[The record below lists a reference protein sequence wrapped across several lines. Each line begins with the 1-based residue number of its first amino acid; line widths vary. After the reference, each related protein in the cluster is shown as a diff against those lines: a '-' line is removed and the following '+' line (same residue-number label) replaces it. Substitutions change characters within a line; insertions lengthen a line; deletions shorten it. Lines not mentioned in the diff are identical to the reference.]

1 MVLVCWSAVALAA
14 DLATDV
20 PDPKAD
26 DFYRTLLMNSSD
38 HEVVDQINQHYGNY
52 QALARVIG
60 FVWRIQG
67 HMCGR
72 FHRAGY
78 FSHAKACYEER
89 IAAAAAAPLTHAAYW
104 EVLKKG
110 GGGTNIAGRW
120 TSDAVY
126 RTNVQ
131 QLAASGHMGLAVISL
146 DFGDYA
152 AVVRE
157 AELARAMLRQSAYAS
172 DTIVGFPGVGI
183 FAVGYSAAATAS
195 EQQGN
200 LAGAREYAALC
211 RNLTLHSDAPFG
223 RDTANDRKAQ
233 NTSCASAAVSAQEPA
248 VAMEWINKSTSD
260 VLSFFMRASM
270 AVTTLGF
277 SEVTSLGKQLTDPWD
292 ASAIFLRARLCE
304 QANDAAC
311 AVRLY
316 DLLLSDPE
324 WRTLTQYRQPPLLK
338 LRPNLHYRVLFQRA
352 LLALQQGEA
361 ERGMQMLVQAIDV
374 IESMRTNIDS
384 ETARIGFAGDKQAVY
399 AALVSH
405 LMKTGRHEQAFA
417 YAERAKA
424 RALVDLLAQKMNFKG
439 TTADGAPIATL
450 LETQARNELRTP
462 VLDKAGQDKVRGL
475 VRLPEVHQAI
485 AVVAPELASLVAVES
500 IDVKLLQRLLPA
512 GETLV
517 EYYGDGSALFAFVL
531 TAQGVIGYQLDGR
544 GLNQLVAAFRTE
556 LATPRSAAWSE
567 AGEALYQRLIAPIR
581 PAIQGAQLTLVPH
594 GPLHYLP
601 FAALPVGNA
610 TLMDTYAIRML
621 PSASVL
627 KFLKRRGATPSGD
640 LLALGNPDLN
650 DAAADLPGAQLE
662 VEKITAGR
670 ANSRLLVRQ
679 AATETAVRELGG
691 GFRNVHLASHGVFN
705 PERPLDS
712 ALVLAPDARND
723 GRLTVSELYEL
734 QLHADLVT
742 LSACETALGKVA
754 SGDEL
759 VGLTRGFLYAGA
771 SSIVSSLWQ
780 VDDEATMLLMETFY
794 QQLQQG
800 ADKRIALRSAQQALI
815 RTGKAHPF
823 YWAAFQLTGSAQNVL
838 KYDKENQ

>member
-1 MVLVCWSAVALAA
+1 MNFGQLLVAVVLVCWSAMALAA

-26 DFYRTLLMNSSD
+26 DFYRTLLMKSSD
-38 HEVVDQINQHYGNY
+38 QEVVDQINQHYGSY
-52 QALARVIG
+52 QALAKSIG

-72 FHRAGY
+72 FQRAGY
-78 FSHAKACYEER
+78 FSHAKACYEAKIE
-89 IAAAAAAPLTHAAYW
+89 AAAAAPSTHAAYW
-104 EVLKKG
+104 EILKK

-131 QLAASGHMGLAVISL
+131 QLAASGHMGMAVVNL

-157 AELARAMLRQSAYAS
+157 AELARALLRQSAYAS
-172 DTIVGFPGVGI
+172 DTMIGFPGVGI

-195 EQQGN
+195 AQQGK
-200 LAGAREYAALC
+200 LASAREYAALC
-211 RNLTLHSDAPFG
+211 RNLTLHGDAPFG
-223 RDTANDRKAQ
+223 RDTSNDRKSQ
-233 NTSCASAAVSAQEPA
+233 NTACASAAVAAQEPA

-260 VLSFFMRASM
+260 ALSLFMRASM
-270 AVTTLGF
+270 AITTLGF
-277 SEVTSLGKQLTDPWD
+277 SEVTSLGKQFTDPWD
-292 ASAIFLRARLCE
+292 ASVIFLKARLCE
-304 QANDAAC
+304 QANDDAC
-311 AVRLY
+311 AVRFY

-324 WRTLTQYRQPPLLK
+324 RRTLTQYGEPPLLK
-338 LRPNLHYRVLFQRA
+338 LRPNLHYRVLYQRA

-361 ERGMQMLVQAIDV
+361 ERGMQMLAQAIDV

-384 ETARIGFAGDKQAVY
+384 ETARIGFAGDKQSVY
-399 AALVSH
+399 AALIAQ

-439 TTADGAPIATL
+439 NTSNGASIAAL
-450 LETQARNELRTP
+450 LETQARHELHAP
-462 VLDKAGQDKVRGL
+462 VLEKVGQEGQVRGL
-475 VRLPEVHQAI
+475 TRLPEIHEAI
-485 AVVAPELASLVAVES
+485 AAVAPELASLVAVES
-500 IDVKLLQRLLPA
+500 IDVKQLQRQLSP

-517 EYYGDGSALFAFVL
+517 EYYGDESALFAFVL
-531 TAQGVIGYQLDGR
+531 TAQGVSGYQLDGR
-544 GLNQLVAAFRTE
+544 GLNQLVASFRTE
-556 LATPRSAAWSE
+556 LATPRSAAWRE

-581 PAIQGAQLTLVPH
+581 PALQGAQLTIVPH

-601 FAALPVGNA
+601 FAALPTGNA
-610 TLMDTYAIRML
+610 ALLDAYAIRML

-627 KFLKRRGATPSGD
+627 KFLKQSTTTRSGD

-650 DAAADLPGAQLE
+650 DPASDLPGAQLE

-670 ANSRLLVRQ
+670 TNSRLLVRQ
-679 AATETAVRELGG
+679 AATETAMRELGG

-712 ALVLAPDARND
+712 ALMLAPDARND
-723 GRLTVSELYEL
+723 GRLTVSEMYEL
-734 QLHADLVT
+734 ELHAELVT
-742 LSACETALGKVA
+742 LSACETALSKIA

-759 VGLTRGFLYAGA
+759 VGFTRGFLYAGA
-771 SSIVSSLWQ
+771 SSIVSSLWK
-780 VDDEATMLLMETFY
+780 VDDEATMLLMDTFY
-794 QQLQQG
+794 RQLLQG
-800 ADKRIALRSAQQALI
+800 VDKRSALRSAQQALM

-823 YWAAFQLTGSAQNVL
+823 YWAAFQLTGSVN
-838 KYDKENQ
+838 